1 MKLSDMA
8 HSVTDALKR
17 MTGRLT
23 GRKEAHGSQSSSSSN
38 RSNTKK

>member
-23 GRKEAHGSQSSSSSN
+23 GRKEAHGSQSSSSN